1 MSRSTTALLLSALV
15 FPGAG
20 HLYLKR
26 RGRALLFIVPSLVA
40 VVYFLNDAMQRAGE
54 MADQIMSGALGTDP
68 VAIAAKLE
76 QAGPTSFLVNLA
88 IYVIVAAWIGAA
100 VDAWLL
106 GRDAPP
112 RLPEA

>member
-26 RGRALLFIVPSLVA
+26 RSRALLFIVPSLVA
-40 VVYFLNDAMQRAGE
+40 VVYFVTDAIERAGE
-54 MADQIMSGALGTDP
+54 MADQIMSGSLGSDP
-68 VAIAAKLE
+68 VAIAARLE
-76 QAGPTSFLVNLA
+76 QAGPTSILVDVA
-88 IYVIVAAWIGAA
+88 IYVMLACWIAAA

-106 GRDAPP
+106 GRKPGG
-112 RLPEA
+112 R

>member
-26 RGRALLFIVPSLVA
+26 KARALIFIVPTLVA
-40 VVYFLNDAMQRAGE
+40 AGYFVIDATKRATD
-54 MADQIMSGALGTDP
+54 MADQIMSGAMGTDP

-76 QAGPTSFLVNLA
+76 QAGPTPFLVNLA
-88 IYVIVAAWIGAA
+88 IYVMLAAWIGAG

-106 GRDAPP
+106 GRKPAGQ
-112 RLPEA
+112 

>member
-26 RGRALLFIVPSLVA
+26 RSRALLFIVPTVVA
-40 VVYFLNDAMQRAGE
+40 GGYFVLDAARRATDL
-54 MADQIMSGALGTDP
+54 ADQIMSGALGTDP

-76 QAGPTSFLVNLA
+76 QAGPTSGLVDLA
-88 IYVIVAAWIGAA
+88 MYVLLACWIGAA

-106 GRDAPP
+106 GRTQEDQ
-112 RLPEA
+112 

>member
-1 MSRSTTALLLSALV
+1 MSRSTTAVLLSALV

-26 RGRALLFIVPSLVA
+26 RARALAFIVPTA
-40 VVYFLNDAMQRAGE
+40 AAAAYFVVDAARRATD
-54 MADQIMSGALGTDP
+54 MANQIMSGSMGTDP

-76 QAGPTSFLVNLA
+76 QAGPTSFLVDLA
-88 IYVIVAAWIGAA
+88 IYVMLACWIAAA

-106 GRDAPP
+106 GRSPTV
-112 RLPEA
+112 R